1 MEVER
6 FHVFVGG
13 PIVNISKDRERTL
26 RLADAEGVEVARSG
40 SSESE
45 LGL

>member
-1 MEVER
+1 MFSSAALFINTSKGNGEV
-6 FHVFVGG
+6 
-13 PIVNISKDRERTL
+13 TL
-26 RLADAEGVEVARSG
+26 RLEGAEGVEVERSG